1 MTLDKLKEIIANIR
15 AKRSQVLQ
23 YKSTRI
29 EKVSKESEDSEEDV
43 LNMLSKSNVLKP
55 KKETVSNSGD
65 NTLDGLLTSG
75 VIKTKQVKE

>member
-15 AKRSQVLQ
+15 AKRSQVLR